1 MKNRA
6 LVLCTFVVT
15 KAIFKLI
22 PCNSSGI
29 SDNYETPAV
38 FGRHG
43 RKIKAPSWKKDY
55 FSPTRTKRAQTT
67 DEAETP
73 SKKRDFKILF

>member
-1 MKNRA
+1 LYICSDK
-6 LVLCTFVVT
+6 TS
-15 KAIFKLI
+15 FKCI
-22 PCNSSGI
+22 PCNSDI

-55 FSPTRTKRAQTT
+55 FSPSATKRTQTT

-73 SKKRDFKILF
+73 SKKRDFKTLI

>member
-1 MKNRA
+1 MY
-6 LVLCTFVVT
+6 TSIT
-15 KAIFKLI
+15 KMMSFDFA
-22 PCNSSGI
+22 I

-55 FSPTRTKRAQTT
+55 YSPSTTKRTHTT
-67 DEAETP
+67 DEAEMP
-73 SKKRDFKILF
+73 SKKRDYESLFRYSNIQ